1 MAEALYPPEGL
12 VSDLA
17 AFGFGEEREKGADA
31 GVERH
36 CAITAWGL
44 DVALRWV
51 GRHQPVLASM
61 PYQSGFFGI
70 LRDGLGHPPWAGIPG
85 TCRPTWWPASS

>member
-12 VSDLA
+12 VSDFA

-31 GVERH
+31 GVERN

-44 DVALRWV
+44 DVALRRV
-51 GRHQPVLASM
+51 RHDQPVLAPL
-61 PYQSGFFGI
+61 PYQPAFLRSRRNASAIRSGP
-70 LRDGLGHPPWAGIPG
+70 RMV
-85 TCRPTWWPASS
+85 